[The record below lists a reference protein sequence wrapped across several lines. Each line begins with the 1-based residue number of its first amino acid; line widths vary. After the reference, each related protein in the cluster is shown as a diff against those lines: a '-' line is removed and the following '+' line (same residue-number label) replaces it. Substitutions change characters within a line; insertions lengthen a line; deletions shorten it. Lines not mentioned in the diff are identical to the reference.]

1 MFYYLNHGNHGKLF
15 HYHSYER
22 QGIHTKNPF
31 DKILSLNFNLRPLK
45 WTPIAL
51 EGINFTK
58 DY

>member
-1 MFYYLNHGNHGKLF
+1 MMEKIIKIGGIFMFYHLNHGNHGKLF

-45 WTPIAL
+45 
-51 EGINFTK
+51 
-58 DY
+58 